1 MKCNELMVGDW
12 MITKTQM
19 ETICI
24 LVIVTNVIAAVTR
37 MISKDWLNVL
47 NHIVI
52 ALSWV
57 IILKHESDNY
67 HD

>member
-1 MKCNELMVGDW
+1 
-12 MITKTQM
+12 MINKTQM

-24 LVIVTNVIAAVTR
+24 LVIVTNVIAAVTC

-47 NHIVI
+47 NHIAI

-67 HD
+67 HDEV

>member
-1 MKCNELMVGDW
+1 
-12 MITKTQM
+12 M

-24 LVIVTNVIAAVTR
+24 LVIITNVIAAVTR

-67 HD
+67 HDEV

>member
-1 MKCNELMVGDW
+1 
-12 MITKTQM
+12 M

-52 ALSWV
+52 ASNS
-57 IILKHESDNY
+57 IIMGYNT
-67 HD
+67 